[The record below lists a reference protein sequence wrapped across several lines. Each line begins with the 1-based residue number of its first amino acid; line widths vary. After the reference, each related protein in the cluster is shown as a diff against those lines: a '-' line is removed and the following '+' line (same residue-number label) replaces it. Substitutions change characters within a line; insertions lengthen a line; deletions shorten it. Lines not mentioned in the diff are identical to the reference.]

1 MNDKHQGRWT
11 PAWPARSDALLRLLL
26 ITLALLPPWWTVYA
40 LLVGDW
46 QLNFGEGG
54 GEPTR
59 HLVEGL
65 II

>member
-11 PAWPARSDALLRLLL
+11 PRVPARSDALLRLLL

-40 LLVGDW
+40 LLVGD
-46 QLNFGEGG
+46 LATEIFGEGG

-59 HLVEGL
+59 HLVEA
-65 II
+65 